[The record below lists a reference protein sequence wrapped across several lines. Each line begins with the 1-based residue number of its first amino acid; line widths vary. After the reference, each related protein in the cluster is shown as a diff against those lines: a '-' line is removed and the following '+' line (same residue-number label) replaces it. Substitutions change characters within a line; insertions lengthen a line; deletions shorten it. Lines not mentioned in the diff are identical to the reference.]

1 MFLPAL
7 FFGTHRFLSRFLTVL
22 ATTMGPE
29 CMRERSAGVKTKTVT
44 VAVME
49 GKGLYTRLCCLLK
62 KSSQLLWLFRI

>member
-1 MFLPAL
+1 
-7 FFGTHRFLSRFLTVL
+7 
-22 ATTMGPE
+22 MGPE

-62 KSSQLLWLFRI
+62 KYSQLLWLFRI